1 MKVIIIILILL
12 FSSNI
17 FANDDINLTEQIE
30 RLQREINELSSTL
43 YKTNNQSNNSDP
55 AASLAAIDLRIYDL
69 EKDIKNI
76 TSQIEEILF
85 IIDDLS
91 YAIEDMNINKK
102 NSSTN
107 NEIKKIEDLDERIKK
122 IEKILEVLN

>member
-17 FANDDINLTEQIE
+17 FANDSIKQQLD
-30 RLQREINELSSTL
+30 RLQREISELSETL
-43 YKTNNQSNNSDP
+43 YKTNNQSNNSGP
-55 AASLAAIDLRIYDL
+55 ADSLAAIDLRIYDL

-85 IIDDLS
+85 MIDDLS

>member
-17 FANDDINLTEQIE
+17 FANDDIDLTEQIE
-30 RLQREINELSSTL
+30 RLQREIRDLSTTL
-43 YKTNNQSNNSDP
+43 YKSNNQSNNNDP
-55 AASLAAIDLRIYDL
+55 ADSLAAIDLRIYDL

-85 IIDDLS
+85 MIEDLS

-107 NEIKKIEDLDERIKK
+107 NENKKIEDLDERIKK

>member
-1 MKVIIIILILL
+1 MKFIIIILIF
-12 FSSNI
+12 FSSKI
-17 FANDDINLTEQIE
+17 FANDHIDLTEQIE
-30 RLQREINELSSTL
+30 RLQREISELSETL

-91 YAIEDMNINKK
+91 YAIEYMNINKK
-102 NSSTN
+102 NSSTK
-107 NEIKKIEDLDERIKK
+107 NENKKIEDLDERIKK